1 MMRVMLWFDQCR
13 DARCVV
19 SRVSSASKT
28 MRPKRLAS
36 EAAREAFPIIH
47 YARNSSRTYRNA
59 ASMRHRLER
68 RAQLKATQA

>member
-1 MMRVMLWFDQCR
+1 
-13 DARCVV
+13 
-19 SRVSSASKT
+19 